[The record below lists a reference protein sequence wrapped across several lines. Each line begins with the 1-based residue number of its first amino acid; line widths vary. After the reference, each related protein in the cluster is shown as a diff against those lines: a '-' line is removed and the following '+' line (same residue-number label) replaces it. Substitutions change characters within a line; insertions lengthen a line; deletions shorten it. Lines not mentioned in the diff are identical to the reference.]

1 MSQQTIITEDEVRH
15 IAKLAKLKLTD
26 EEIVKFQKELSNIL
40 TFVGKLEEVDTSGVE
55 ETSQVTGLTNV
66 FGEDEVKVYG
76 PAEESRLLDCS
87 TLPKTDNSIQIP
99 KMM

>member
-1 MSQQTIITEDEVRH
+1 MTQTIITEDEVRH
-15 IAKLAKLKLTD
+15 IAKLAKLKLTN

-40 TFVGKLEEVDTSGVE
+40 TLVGKLGEVDTDGVE

-66 FGEDEVKVYG
+66 FGEDEVAVYG
-76 PAEESRLLDCS
+76 PAEEGRLLDCS

-99 KMM
+99 RMM